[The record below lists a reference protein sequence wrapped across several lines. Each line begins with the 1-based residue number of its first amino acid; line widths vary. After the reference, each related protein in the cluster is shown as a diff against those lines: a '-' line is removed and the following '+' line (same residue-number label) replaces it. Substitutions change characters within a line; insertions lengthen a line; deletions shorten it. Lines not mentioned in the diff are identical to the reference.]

1 MTKSEYSKKAKKTL
15 RVMFEL
21 YDDLSDNMNVYSRSD
36 DVLESMNL
44 AIFHL
49 GCSVCPADCLSVDDM
64 RKWVQ

>member
-1 MTKSEYSKKAKKTL
+1 MTKSDYSKKAKKTL

-36 DVLESMNL
+36 DVLEALSS
-44 AIFHL
+44 AIFYV
-49 GCSVCPADCLSVDDM
+49 GYSVCPADCLSVDDM